1 MLFNERAKR
10 ESYHKGG
17 TVLVHSLTNP
27 SFGQL
32 LGNRALID
40 NLAAYLVEAN
50 DKYLSLCAE
59 FSAGF
64 NPPSRTA
71 R

>member
-1 MLFNERAKR
+1 MLVR
-10 ESYHKGG
+10 
-17 TVLVHSLTNP
+17 SLTNP

-59 FSAGF
+59 FSAGV